1 MHRFQIK
8 EMSKETEK
16 YIKDTYG
23 KELRGIQV
31 LDHIEKNLCQW
42 ALGFGTA
49 ALTLFLL
56 SKGTKRVKRN
66 GQFALDV
73 VMQNDQELDNL
84 FRLDDENVYT
94 EQQQTEE

>member
-8 EMSKETEK
+8 EMSKETET

-31 LDHIEKNLCQW
+31 LDHIKKNLHQW
-42 ALGFGTA
+42 ALGFGTT

-56 SKGTKRVKRN
+56 SKRCKTS
-66 GQFALDV
+66 
-73 VMQNDQELDNL
+73 
-84 FRLDDENVYT
+84 
-94 EQQQTEE
+94 